1 MPALFIASAACV
13 LAALAVSAVDAFRRP
28 GGVWQV
34 TRDYV
39 FHGEY
44 ASREEAAEGAC
55 NAARSLEAAGGAAR
69 VLATPGDTPIP
80 HHTSRSKP

>member
-1 MPALFIASAACV
+1 MKALKRAAPRICT
-13 LAALAVSAVDAFRRP
+13 FRAGLR

-44 ASREEAAEGAC
+44 ASCEEAAEGAC
-55 NAARSLEAAGGAAR
+55 NAARSLEASGGAAR

-80 HHTSRSKP
+80 HHAPRSKP

>member
-1 MPALFIASAACV
+1 MKALKRAAPRICTV
-13 LAALAVSAVDAFRRP
+13 RAGLR

-55 NAARSLEAAGGAAR
+55 NAARSLEASGGAAR

>member
-1 MPALFIASAACV
+1 MKVLKRAAPRICT
-13 LAALAVSAVDAFRRP
+13 FRAGLR

-44 ASREEAAEGAC
+44 ASREEAVEGAC

-69 VLATPGDTPIP
+69 VLATPGDTLIP
-80 HHTSRSKP
+80 HHTARTAP

>member
-1 MPALFIASAACV
+1 MKALKRAAPRICT
-13 LAALAVSAVDAFRRP
+13 FRAGLR
-28 GGVWQV
+28 GGAWQV

-69 VLATPGDTPIP
+69 VLATPGDTLIS
-80 HHTSRSKP
+80 HHVPRSEP

>member
-1 MPALFIASAACV
+1 LKALKRAAPRICT
-13 LAALAVSAVDAFRRP
+13 FRAGLR

-55 NAARSLEAAGGAAR
+55 NAARLLEAAGGAAR
-69 VLATPGDTPIP
+69 VLATPGDTLIP
-80 HHTSRSKP
+80 HHAPPSKP

>member
-1 MPALFIASAACV
+1 MKALKRAAPRICT
-13 LAALAVSAVDAFRRP
+13 FRAGLR

-44 ASREEAAEGAC
+44 ASREEAGEGAC

>member
-1 MPALFIASAACV
+1 MKALKRPAARVCT
-13 LAALAVSAVDAFRRP
+13 FRAGLR

-44 ASREEAAEGAC
+44 PTREDAAEGAC
-55 NAARSLEAAGGAAR
+55 NAARTLEASGGAAR
-69 VLATPGDTPIP
+69 VLATPGDTLIP
-80 HHTSRSKP
+80 HQSPRAKP

>member
-1 MPALFIASAACV
+1 MKALKRAAPRICT
-13 LAALAVSAVDAFRRP
+13 FRAGLR

-34 TRDYV
+34 TRDHV

>member
-1 MPALFIASAACV
+1 MKALKRAAPRICT
-13 LAALAVSAVDAFRRP
+13 FRAGLR

-44 ASREEAAEGAC
+44 ASREEASEGAC

>member
-1 MPALFIASAACV
+1 MKALKRAAPRICT
-13 LAALAVSAVDAFRRP
+13 FRAGLR

-44 ASREEAAEGAC
+44 ASREEAAEGEC

>member
-1 MPALFIASAACV
+1 MKALKRAAPRICT
-13 LAALAVSAVDAFRRP
+13 FRAGLR

-80 HHTSRSKP
+80 HHTSRSKR